1 MLHRHLQP
9 HRILQHV
16 VSCFSL
22 FSSGSSK
29 DILFK
34 LLTFGIPDNV
44 LPITA
49 DGEPKVKSHRSW
61 LKSRRRQE
69 ETQADA
75 EVEIIVVPRRLD
87 ILLGRGKPIQEHFG
101 NLRYHALLDYYQ
113 NAYERAMKFDKCQI
127 SRRIVETV
135 HANNGRFLKQEGAGW
150 SLVDDHV
157 ARDKVSH
164 AFRTRRTSMISNSS
178 AQAPTSSVQ
187 APTETSSVQ
196 APTVTTRQPV
206 ISKRKNGEDEAV
218 PTIITS
224 DQTTTVTDTEQEG
237 SESSDV
243 ESEDYNAI
251 GAKRVKVWAAS
262 FHEVDNT

>member
-1 MLHRHLQP
+1 
-9 HRILQHV
+9 V

-22 FSSGSSK
+22 FSSGTSK
-29 DILFK
+29 DVLFK

-49 DGEPKVKSHRSW
+49 DGEPKVKYHRSW

-75 EVEIIVVPRRLD
+75 EKEIIVVPRRLD

-127 SRRIVETV
+127 SRRIVQTV

-164 AFRTRRTSMISNSS
+164 AFRTRRTSMISNND
-178 AQAPTSSVQ
+178 AQAPTKTSSVQ
-187 APTETSSVQ
+187 AQTETSSGQ
-196 APTVTTRQPV
+196 ATTETTGPSV
-206 ISKRKNGEDEAV
+206 INKRKNWEDEAV

-224 DQTTTVTDTEQEG
+224 DQATTVTDTEQEG

-243 ESEDYNAI
+243 ESEDYDAI
-251 GAKRVKVWAAS
+251 GAKRVKVWATS
-262 FHEVDNT
+262 FHEVGNM